1 MPAPFIKRGK
11 TDMKKINIRLAGAA
25 AGLINGLFG
34 GGGGTVLV
42 PLLNRWGGMKPKQV
56 FATCVAVIFP
66 ACLVSAGIYFLYH
79 HLDWRQALPYLVGGG
94 IGGLVGGL
102 TFEKVPLRWLRILFA
117 LFLLYGGV
125 RYLV

>member
-1 MPAPFIKRGK
+1 
-11 TDMKKINIRLAGAA
+11 MKKAVRLGLAGAA
-25 AGLINGLFG
+25 AGVVNGLFG

-66 ACLVSAGIYFLYH
+66 VCAVSAGVYFLGH
-79 HLDWRQALPYLVGGG
+79 CLDWRQAMPYLVGGAL
-94 IGGLVGGL
+94 GGLVGGL
-102 TFEKVPLRWLRILFA
+102 TFQRVPLTWLRVIFA

-125 RYLV
+125 RYLL